1 MNTIYVL
8 PKDLNDAL
16 KNLENSITSSL
27 KLSSFRFTVEFNFEG
42 LKFNKI
48 GITIYKILANYFNNK
63 KIKKNVFLTFSDPG
77 AVALAQRDYLNIK
90 ENIFTFKGFLES
102 DHINDN
108 DSILI
113 SIIPQPY
120 DFDCFE
126 PMCDKYKGLHYSL
139 NPKFED
145 SNIGIGSV
153 IRERRE
159 NFVKNWQN
167 IYFLQPINNGAL
179 MHTYPNNWLLFKE
192 INKRYLFKKEFDK
205 KPDNETIFINL

>member
-1 MNTIYVL
+1 MNTVYVL

-16 KNLENSITSSL
+16 KNLENSIISRL
-27 KLSSFRFTVEFNFEG
+27 KLSNNRYVIEFNFEG

-63 KIKKNVFLTFSDPG
+63 KINKNVFITYSDPG
-77 AVALAQRDYLNIK
+77 AVALAQRDYSNIK
-90 ENIFTFKGFLES
+90 ENIFTFKDFNES
-102 DHINDN
+102 NYINDN

-113 SIIPQPY
+113 SILPQPY
-120 DFDCFE
+120 DFDSFE
-126 PMCDKYKGLHYSL
+126 PMSNNFRGLHFSL

-145 SNIGIGSV
+145 ANIGIGSV
-153 IRERRE
+153 IRERRK
-159 NFVKNWQN
+159 NFVKTWQN
-167 IYFLQPINNGAL
+167 IYFLQPLNNGAL

-205 KPDNETIFINL
+205 KPDNETIFLNL